1 MADFAVY
8 SRFVVTLLAILTPF
22 AAIPVFLSL
31 TADQDDRFR
40 ARTADMAAMTVFLVL
55 LVSAVTGDLLLG
67 VLGTSLDAFRVGG
80 GIVLFLM
87 SLSMLNAKMS
97 AVQQTQEEAE
107 EAGQKPALGVVPI
120 GIPLLVGPGSIS
132 STIIEAKRSSE
143 IMHLLGVIACI
154 ALVCLIVWIT
164 LRLADPIGRQLG
176 RTGLNILNR
185 IFGLLLA
192 AIAVQII
199 SVGLTGLFP
208 ALAGLR
214 SE

>member
-1 MADFAVY
+1 VADFADY
-8 SRFVVTLLAILTPF
+8 SRFFVTLLAILTPF
-22 AAIPVFLSL
+22 AAIPVFLAL
-31 TADQDDRFR
+31 TGGQDDRFR
-40 ARTADMAAMTVFLVL
+40 ARTADMAATTVFVVL
-55 LVSAVTGDLLLG
+55 LVSALTGDVILR

-87 SLSMLNAKMS
+87 SLSMLNAKVS
-97 AVQQTQEEAE
+97 PVQQTPEEAD
-107 EAGQKPALGVVPI
+107 EAGQKSAVGVVPI

-132 STIIEAKRSSE
+132 STIIETKRSGE
-143 IMHLLGVIACI
+143 FAHLAAVIVCI
-154 ALVCLIVWIT
+154 ALVCVVVWIT

-192 AIAVQII
+192 AIAVQIV
-199 SVGLTGLFP
+199 SVGMLGLFP

-214 SE
+214 A

>member
-1 MADFAVY
+1 MENLADY

-22 AAIPVFLSL
+22 AAIPVFLAL
-31 TADQDDRFR
+31 TAGQSDGYR
-40 ARTADMAAMTVFLVL
+40 ARTADMAATTVFVVL
-55 LVSAVTGDLLLG
+55 LVSALTGDVLLRI
-67 VLGTSLDAFRVGG
+67 LGTSLDAFRVGG

-87 SLSMLNAKMS
+87 SLSMLNAKVS
-97 AVQQTQEEAE
+97 AVQQTQEEAD

-132 STIIEAKRSSE
+132 STIIEAKRSVEFS
-143 IMHLLGVIACI
+143 HLVWVVACI
-154 ALVCLIVWIT
+154 ALVCIVVWIT

-192 AIAVQII
+192 AIAVQIV
-199 SVGLTGLFP
+199 SVGLIGLFP

-214 SE
+214 A

>member
-1 MADFAVY
+1 MANFADY

-22 AAIPVFLSL
+22 AAIPVFLAL
-31 TADQDDRFR
+31 TSGQDDRFR
-40 ARTADMAAMTVFLVL
+40 ARTADMAATTVFIVLVVSALTGDVL
-55 LVSAVTGDLLLG
+55 LRI
-67 VLGTSLDAFRVGG
+67 LGTSLDAFRVGG

-87 SLSMLNAKMS
+87 SLSMLNARVS
-97 AVQQTQEEAE
+97 AVQQTPEEAD
-107 EAGQKPALGVVPI
+107 EAGQKSALGVVPI

-132 STIIEAKRSSE
+132 STIIETRRNPEFA
-143 IMHLLGVIACI
+143 HLAAVVVCI
-154 ALVCLIVWIT
+154 GLVCLVVWIT

-192 AIAVQII
+192 AIAVQIV
-199 SVGLTGLFP
+199 SVGLVGLFP

-214 SE
+214 T